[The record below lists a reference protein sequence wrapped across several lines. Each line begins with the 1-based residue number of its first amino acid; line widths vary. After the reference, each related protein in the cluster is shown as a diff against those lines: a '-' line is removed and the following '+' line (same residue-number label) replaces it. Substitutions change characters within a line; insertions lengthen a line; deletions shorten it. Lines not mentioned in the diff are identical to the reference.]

1 MCQSIH
7 VIESM
12 NSGADG
18 AHPPDRGT
26 HRHDWT
32 FLTNHAH
39 VLLCAAAQPDIRVR
53 DLAERVGITERAAL
67 RILHEL
73 VEAGYLDRRR
83 VGRRTHYV
91 IHPDRAM
98 RHPVER
104 TQSVGRLLECLADAW
119 AELPSPS

>member
-1 MCQSIH
+1 VNK
-7 VIESM
+7 VIDP
-12 NSGADG
+12 ADG
-18 AHPPDRGT
+18 RADRREDG
-26 HRHDWT
+26 RDWT

-53 DLAERVGITERAAL
+53 DLADRVGITERAAL

-73 VEAGYLDRRR
+73 VGAGYLERRR

-91 IHPDRAM
+91 VHPELAM

-104 TQSVGRLLECLADAW
+104 TRPVGRLIECLVDAW
-119 AELPSPS
+119 EGPLSRD